1 MITYTTRPPR
11 TGEEDGVAYHFIS
24 KEEFLHK
31 LANGFFAESTEYNVA
46 SGETWYYGTGKE
58 DLVGDKIIILN
69 PDGLKAIRKVKGIN
83 SISFLV
89 ETDNDIRWQRLA
101 KRGDNID
108 EIYRRM
114 NADENDFCGVED
126 IVDIRILNNNDSVKE
141 LAKTISQKYKE
152 IFHKRYEQEAMA
164 YTE

>member
-1 MITYTTRPPR
+1 M
-11 TGEEDGVAYHFIS
+11 
-24 KEEFLHK
+24 
-31 LANGFFAESTEYNVA
+31 
-46 SGETWYYGTGKE
+46 
-58 DLVGDKIIILN
+58 
-69 PDGLKAIRKVKGIN
+69 KGIN